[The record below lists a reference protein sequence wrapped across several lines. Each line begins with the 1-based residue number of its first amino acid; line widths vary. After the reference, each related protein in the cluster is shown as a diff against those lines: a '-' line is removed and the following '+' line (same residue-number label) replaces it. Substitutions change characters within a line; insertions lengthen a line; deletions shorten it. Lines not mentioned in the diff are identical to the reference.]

1 MQDNEQLYTE
11 AGKLGMVL
19 NSCKKQRLAELRQEI
34 VTTCGVSD
42 AELED
47 VCKSAAAY
55 AAIEKL
61 QEQMEILYLT
71 TQRRHANIQQT
82 SSRFGQVEYVV
93 I

>member
-19 NSCKKQRLAELRQEI
+19 NSSKKQRLAELRQE
-34 VTTCGVSD
+34 VTACGVSD

-47 VCKSAAAY
+47 ACKSAAAY

-82 SSRFGQVEYVV
+82 SSRFAQIE
-93 I
+93 